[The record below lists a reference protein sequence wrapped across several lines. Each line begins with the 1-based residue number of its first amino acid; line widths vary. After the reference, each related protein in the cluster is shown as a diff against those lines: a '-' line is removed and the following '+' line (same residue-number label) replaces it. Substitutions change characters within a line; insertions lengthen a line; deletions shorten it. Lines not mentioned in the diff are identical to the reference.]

1 MTEPIKTEAT
11 LVNPIVDLNVFLRAH
26 MDVLA
31 NAVDEASATQIMQAW
46 LHLQSNRPVYSPRN
60 CWLAL
65 FQDPEATWIGPASY
79 WRVLGR
85 DLVPVAQ
92 PIWIQAPAF
101 VATKQANDSDL
112 PVRVGQSDD
121 ETPTQ
126 PVLVAPGYTRR
137 RKTGGLRRLIYFI
150 DVPVYDLRHTQGD
163 PLPEPEW
170 RSLARRADLE
180 IHLEAFAHKYCI
192 EVKREQ
198 ILRGALGFAAGGAI
212 TLAPSAGTS
221 VFVHELMHEM
231 LHQRQRRETWLPTH
245 VREWQAEIGAYLV
258 CAHFGI
264 PNLNAPTYLAGW
276 TASGKQVRKQFEAA
290 ANPARQ
296 MIQFVEA
303 RMGLRDAGESLDA
316 VDGVSDE

>member
-1 MTEPIKTEAT
+1 MWVLPHCLYPSSLRSRSSVAS
-11 LVNPIVDLNVFLRAH
+11 LVA
-26 MDVLA
+26 
-31 NAVDEASATQIMQAW
+31 
-46 LHLQSNRPVYSPRN
+46 
-60 CWLAL
+60 
-65 FQDPEATWIGPASY
+65 
-79 WRVLGR
+79 
-85 DLVPVAQ
+85 
-92 PIWIQAPAF
+92 
-101 VATKQANDSDL
+101 KQFHIT

-121 ETPTQ
+121 ETPMQ
-126 PVLVAPGYTRR
+126 PVLAAPGYTRR
-137 RKTGGLRRLIYFI
+137 RKTDGLRRLIYFI

-170 RSLARRADLE
+170 RSLARHADLE

-198 ILRGALGFAAGGAI
+198 VLRGALGFAAGGAI

-221 VFVHELMHEM
+221 VFVHD
-231 LHQRQRRETWLPTH
+231 
-245 VREWQAEIGAYLV
+245 
-258 CAHFGI
+258 
-264 PNLNAPTYLAGW
+264 LNAPTYLAGW